1 MSVSLVLVVGM
12 AVLYACG
19 VYLLLE
25 RSMTRVLLGFLL
37 VGNATNLLIL
47 VVSGRAGAAPFFGE
61 TDPLADP
68 LPQAFVLTSI
78 VITFGV
84 SAFLMALIYRS
95 WRLAHADVVEDD
107 TEDVAI
113 GRGETTAVAEPE
125 IASDDTEFG
134 TKAAAAVSTA
144 LDLEE
149 QERAE
154 ELAARKEQERLD
166 ELRRLEE
173 RTGMEDDALQEELHD
188 NVDGGGPA
196 SRGPAGDGS
205 AGDGYGEDRDGDGPG
220 DEGGGIR

>member
-1 MSVSLVLVVGM
+1 MSVSLVLVAVM
-12 AVLYACG
+12 AVLYSGG

-47 VVSGRAGAAPFFGE
+47 VVSGRAGAAPFYGE
-61 TDPLADP
+61 SEPLADP

-95 WRLAHADVVEDD
+95 WRLAHVDIVQDD
-107 TEDVAI
+107 TEDVAV
-113 GRGETTAVAEPE
+113 GRREVSVAAEPE
-125 IASDDTEFG
+125 LAGDDTEFG
-134 TKAAAAVSTA
+134 TRATAAVSTA

-154 ELAARKEQERLD
+154 EAERIE

-173 RTGMEDDALQEELHD
+173 QRRLEEETH
-188 NVDGGGPA
+188 
-196 SRGPAGDGS
+196 AGD
-205 AGDGYGEDRDGDGPG
+205 DEVDR
-220 DEGGGIR
+220 